1 MSASK
6 NVIEHTLVVWAFD
19 GAQAPDGLDAALA
32 RIESHY
38 APLLAEAPLRNERRL
53 GASGI
58 ALWQRSDDRLR
69 WPLWAEE
76 GELAIA
82 STAIPTGWGALTGA
96 LPAERAPLPL
106 ARALL
111 EAPERAAELNP
122 PFVVAAVD
130 VAAGRIALLGDFLGA
145 GRLYELGFAGGTV
158 WSNRL
163 GALPLFA
170 GQAPRVDERAW
181 RVFAA
186 AGWFLGESTP
196 IAGARKVTP
205 AGAILIDDRAGGATV
220 RRTGADPREALVAP
234 RGGRLGR
241 GKLLAASVEAA
252 AERAAGL
259 AWETASAWSVPLAVS
274 LTGGRDSRVS
284 AAAAIS
290 AGIDAT
296 YNTGDQVPG
305 ELETVSE
312 LIAAAP
318 REMPHTVNRPE
329 PESEP
334 GDQLLDRAAAIH
346 LVHDG
351 MRNPQ
356 ELRRETVLP
365 HAAELQPTLSGHG
378 GELGHG
384 FYYGRAAKL
393 KRIERAGEG
402 GPIDQLERNA
412 RSRHSAALDGAY
424 ADYLEECERTLT
436 AGRDFGLGG
445 AALLDWYYMAQRLPY
460 RSGLG
465 ARTGRSSACVTP
477 AFVRGAFD
485 LRPKDRLDA
494 RLHRDVI
501 AQLVPE
507 WAGVDFFSEA
517 PDAMPETTRRRI
529 WEREREAA
537 AMSEMIAARGAWTE
551 LFDAER
557 IAAMWSEVRAGEG
570 SADYEHVFDRIVW
583 RVAFDDHLARLT
595 REATNPQPT

>member
-6 NVIEHTLVVWAFD
+6 NVIEHTLVAWAFD
-19 GAQAPDGLDAALA
+19 AVPAAPRLDAALA
-32 RIESHY
+32 RVEAHY
-38 APLLAEAPLRNERRL
+38 APLLAEPPLHNERRL
-53 GASGI
+53 ETSGI
-58 ALWQRSDDRLR
+58 ALWQRADERLR
-69 WPLWAEE
+69 WPLWAEA
-76 GELAIA
+76 GDVAVA
-82 STAIPTGWGALTGA
+82 STGIPTGWGQITGE
-96 LPAERAPLPL
+96 LPAAEAPIPL

-111 EAPERAAELNP
+111 AAPERAAELNP
-122 PFVVAAVD
+122 PFVIAALD
-130 VAAGRIALLGDFLGA
+130 GAAGRIALLGDFLGA
-145 GRLYELGFAGGTV
+145 GRLYELGFDGGTV

-170 GQAPRVDERAW
+170 GEAPRIDERAW

-186 AGWFLGESTP
+186 AGWFLGDATP
-196 IAGARKVTP
+196 IAGARK
-205 AGAILIDDRAGGATV
+205 AGPEAEIVIADGPDRASVT
-220 RRTGADPREALVAP
+220 RTERDPRRDLVAP
-234 RGGRLGR
+234 RGGRFGR
-241 GKLLAASVEAA
+241 GKLLTGSVEAA
-252 AERAAGL
+252 AERARGL
-259 AWETASAWSVPLAVS
+259 ARETASAWSVPLAVS

-284 AAAAIS
+284 AAAAVA

-305 ELETVSE
+305 ELDTVNE

-334 GDQLLDRAAAIH
+334 DDELMDRAAAIH

-365 HAAELQPTLSGHG
+365 HSMRLQPTLSGHG

-384 FYYGRAAKL
+384 FYYGRAPKL
-393 KRIERAGEG
+393 RRIQKAGDS
-402 GPIDQLERNA
+402 GPIDQLEKNA
-412 RSRHSAALDGAY
+412 RARHSAAVADAY
-424 ADYLEECERTLT
+424 AEYLDECERTLET
-436 AGRDFGLGG
+436 GRNFGLAGP
-445 AALLDWYYMAQRLPY
+445 ALLDWYYMAQRLPY

-501 AQLVPE
+501 AHLVPE
-507 WAGVDFFSEA
+507 WSRVAFFSEA
-517 PDAMPETTRRRI
+517 SDAMPETTRRRI

-537 AMSEMIAARGAWTE
+537 ALGELMAAGGAWTE
-551 LFDAER
+551 LFEPDR
-557 IAAMWSEVRAGEG
+557 IRAMWDEVRSGEG

-583 RVAFDDHLARLT
+583 RVAFDAHLAQLAK
-595 REATNPQPT
+595 EATP

>member
-1 MSASK
+1 MPASK
-6 NVIEHTLVVWAFD
+6 NVIEHTLVVWAF
-19 GAQAPDGLDAALA
+19 AAPPPATTLDAALGRVEA
-32 RIESHY
+32 HY
-38 APLLAEAPLRNERRL
+38 APLLAVAPLRNERRL
-53 GASGI
+53 AASGVC
-58 ALWQRSDDRLR
+58 LWQRQDARLR
-69 WPLWAEE
+69 WPLWTEE
-76 GELAIA
+76 GALAIA
-82 STAIPTGWGALTGA
+82 STGIPTGWGALAGEVA
-96 LPAERAPLPL
+96 PERAALPL

-111 EAPERAAELNP
+111 EAPERAAMLNP
-122 PFVVAAVD
+122 PFVIAAVD
-130 VAAGRIALLGDFLGA
+130 AAAGTIALVNDFLGA
-145 GRLYELGFAGGTV
+145 GRLYELRFEGGSV

-170 GQAPRVDERAW
+170 GRPPAIDQRAW

-196 IAGARKVTP
+196 ISGTRKVGP
-205 AGAILIDDRAGGATV
+205 AGSIVVADRPEGAEVRHAGQ
-220 RRTGADPREALVAP
+220 DPRAALVAP

-241 GKLLAASVEAA
+241 RKLLAGSVEQAA
-252 AERAAGL
+252 GRAASL
-259 AWETASAWSVPLAVS
+259 ARETAAAWSVPLAVS

-284 AAAAIS
+284 AAAAIA

-305 ELETVSE
+305 ELDAVRK

-318 REMPHTVNRPE
+318 REMPHTANRPE
-329 PESEP
+329 PETEP
-334 GDQLLDRAAAIH
+334 DDELMDRALAIH

-365 HAAELQPTLSGHG
+365 HSAKLQPTLSGHG

-384 FYYGRAAKL
+384 FYYGRAPKL
-393 KRIERAGEG
+393 RRIEKAGAS
-402 GPIDQLERNA
+402 GPIEQLERNA
-412 RSRHSAALDGAY
+412 RARHSAAVESAY
-424 ADYLEECERTLT
+424 VEYVEDCEATLAT
-436 AGRDFGLGG
+436 GRDFGLAGP
-445 AALLDWYYMAQRLPY
+445 ALLDWYYMAQRLPY

-501 AQLVPE
+501 AHLVPE
-507 WAGVDFFSEA
+507 WRDVPFFTEDSA
-517 PDAMPETTRRRI
+517 AMPETTRRRI

-537 AMSEMIAARGAWTE
+537 VVEELIAGRGAWTE
-551 LFDAER
+551 LFDAEK
-557 IAAMWSEVRAGEG
+557 IVAMWSEVRAGG
-570 SADYEHVFDRIVW
+570 GTSDYEHVFDRIVW
-583 RVAFDDHLARLT
+583 REAFDAHIARLAT
-595 REATNPQPT
+595 EATS